1 MALSLYRKYRPNVFS
16 DVVGQEH
23 VEKTLVNAV
32 IEGTV
37 AHAYL
42 FCGPRGTGK
51 TTTARLLAKALLC
64 EKGPN
69 AEPDGT
75 CQQCEEIARG
85 THPDVY
91 ELDAASRTG
100 VDNVRDEII
109 SRVNFAPT
117 RGRYK
122 IYIIDEVHM
131 LSVAAFN
138 ALLKTLEEPPEHIVF
153 VLCTTDPH
161 KVPETIQSR
170 CQRFDFRR
178 FSIDEI
184 VGYLERICAGEGFE
198 YEREALEYI
207 AAKSAGGMRDATTAL
222 EQVAVYTD
230 GKITLAQTT
239 GLFGQLDVSGLFEIG
254 ALVARR
260 DMGGCF
266 TWVNGLVSTGIDLS
280 QFAREFATHIRN
292 LYVTRLTGGG
302 DGIVACTASE
312 LEQYRQQAR
321 EFGTLERLSHALVVC
336 GDLVNELRGS
346 SDARLSV
353 EVALTKLCRP
363 QSDLTLEALDERLS
377 ALERTGVSAAAPREA
392 YADEP
397 WSSPAASREPVVSEQ
412 PQPQPHAEP
421 VREQEPRLRE
431 EQFMPVNEAQ
441 GFDARSGATPVST
454 PAQMAESAQGVPEP
468 QTQQPREAQPQA
480 EQPVQQP
487 AQQPA
492 QQGSVPQMSPARL
505 LAALLTVIR
514 REDMATGALLSGV
527 TLQQEGETYYLT
539 FPSNGG
545 FSMKM
550 ACGGPARSL
559 ISNAFKEVLGATVH
573 FECRL
578 DTRGKVRREE
588 FQYETASDAGFAQAS
603 SVPSYDDAPA
613 YEEPVY
619 DEAYLASFDEP
630 NFDAPADDV
639 HVKRIDDD
647 TAADLADVL
656 SAFGKGVKVQEVD
669 DDNQ

>member
-75 CQQCEEIARG
+75 CQQCEEIACG

-178 FSIDEI
+178 FSIEEI

-222 EQVAVYTD
+222 EQVAVYAD

-266 TWVNGLVSTGIDLS
+266 TWVNGLVNTGVDLS

-302 DGIVACTASE
+302 DGIVACTAAE
-312 LEQYRQQAR
+312 LEHYRQQAR
-321 EFGTLERLSHALVVC
+321 EFGTLERLSHALIVC

-346 SDARLSV
+346 SDARLSI
-353 EVALTKLCRP
+353 EVAFTKLCRP

-377 ALERTGVSAAAPREA
+377 VLERAGASAAAPGEVR
-392 YADEP
+392 ADDR
-397 WSSPAASREPVVSEQ
+397 WASPAAPHEPVVREQ
-412 PQPQPHAEP
+412 PQAQAHFEPDSYAEAARGKEPLPHED
-421 VREQEPRLRE
+421 
-431 EQFMPVNEAQ
+431 QFMPVNEEQ

-454 PAQMAESAQGVPEP
+454 PAQMAESARNAHEAQA
-468 QTQQPREAQPQA
+468 QQPRNARRRA
-480 EQPVQQP
+480 E
-487 AQQPA
+487 QPA

-505 LAALLTVIR
+505 LAALFTVIR

-603 SVPSYDDAPA
+603 SAPAYDDAPA

-619 DEAYLASFDEP
+619 DESYLASFAEP
-630 NFDAPADDV
+630 DFDAPAGDV